1 MKVIKKTVF
10 TVFYVKLK
18 KSVKNHF
25 NLTIF
30 LHFFFFSLGWQ
41 YSSGFVDA
49 DMIKDHL
56 FEPSDDNL
64 VLLCGPPPMIN
75 FACIPNLD
83 KIGYGTEMRFA
94 Y

>member
-18 KSVKNHF
+18 KSVKN
-25 NLTIF
+25 LTIF
-30 LHFFFFSLGWQ
+30 LHFFFSLGWQ

-49 DMIKDHL
+49 DKIKYHL

>member
-1 MKVIKKTVF
+1 MKVIKKTAFPGFLREIEEVNN
-10 TVFYVKLK
+10 
-18 KSVKNHF
+18 KSI
-25 NLTIF
+25 LIWR
-30 LHFFFFSLGWQ
+30 FFFSLGWQ